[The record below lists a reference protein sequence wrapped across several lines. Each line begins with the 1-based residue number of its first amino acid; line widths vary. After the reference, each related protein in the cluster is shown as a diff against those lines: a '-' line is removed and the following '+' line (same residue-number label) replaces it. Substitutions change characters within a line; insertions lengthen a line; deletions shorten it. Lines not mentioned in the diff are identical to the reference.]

1 MNEVALLFSEGNEK
15 MRSSFVL
22 LGMSSIVVLVSALGG
37 IGAISALEAK
47 QDMVVAM
54 QAELPIELPAT
65 AEDLEEGQHSV
76 ILYGSLAML
85 FWCIVGAIIGAWTY
99 VFIIPDQKA
108 TPRRMAAKLVSAAG
122 CGVTLT
128 PLVIH
133 VAGLPRDPNLI
144 GGISTFVALGSV
156 GLIVDL
162 FPLVLAKL
170 RAWILGKIPCE
181 DEGKK
186 NDKPS

>member
-1 MNEVALLFSEGNEK
+1 MNEINLLFSDGQEK

-37 IGAISALEAK
+37 IGAVSALEAK
-47 QDMVVAM
+47 SQLVATM
-54 QAELPIELPAT
+54 QTELPADSAGI
-65 AEDLEEGQHSV
+65 AEGEHSMV
-76 ILYGSLAML
+76 LYGSLAML

-133 VAGLPRDPNLI
+133 VGGLPKDPNLI

-170 RAWILGKIPCE
+170 RAWILGKIPGE
-181 DEGKK
+181 DGNGKT
-186 NDKPS
+186 DKPS

>member
-1 MNEVALLFSEGNEK
+1 MNEVSILFSDGHEK

-22 LGMSSIVVLVSALGG
+22 LGMSSIVMLVSALGG
-37 IGAISALEAK
+37 IGAVSALEAK
-47 QDMVVAM
+47 YQLV
-54 QAELPIELPAT
+54 AT
-65 AEDLEEGQHSV
+65 AQTEVPAVLEDIAGDGHTMV
-76 ILYGSLAML
+76 LYGSLAML
-85 FWCIVGAIIGAWTY
+85 FWCIVGSIIGAWTY
-99 VFIIPDQKA
+99 VFIIPDNQA

-133 VAGLPRDPNLI
+133 VAGFPKDPNLI

-162 FPLVLAKL
+162 FPLVLIKI
-170 RAWILGKIPCE
+170 RAWILGKIPGE
-181 DEGKK
+181 DDNGKT
-186 NDKPS
+186 DKPT